1 MSKQFRVMVL
11 IALVLIFSASC
22 NVLMQTYVRFQNNS
36 ASKTVYAVW
45 DGVNMGSL
53 APGQTSEYREANE
66 GTHTIQWK
74 NAATNKDL
82 TTIGWPSL
90 VAGDSYTFPYND

>member
-1 MSKQFRVMVL
+1 
-11 IALVLIFSASC
+11 
-22 NVLMQTYVRFQNNS
+22 
-36 ASKTVYAVW
+36 
-45 DGVNMGSL
+45 MGSL
-53 APGQTSEYREANE
+53 APGQVSEYREANE